1 MRKLGPLALIF
12 HTVFVIFILAPLA
25 MVIAV
30 SFTDKG
36 YLSLPTNGLSL
47 RWFRAILDNPAFIDA
62 FWVSVWLA
70 FVSATVAVIISVPAA
85 LAIAR
90 HKFFGRDA
98 IAAFLLSPLMIP
110 HLVLGVAFLQ
120 FYSKIGLGGSFYGL
134 AAAHIILITPYG
146 LRLALASA
154 TGLSMDAEHAARTLG
169 ANRFTVF
176 RKITLPLIL
185 PGVAG
190 GWMLSFITSFDE
202 LTMSVF
208 VASPSTTTLPVRMYH
223 HITQTIDPLI
233 ASVSTVLI
241 VLTFVLMMILDR
253 FYGLDKVFVGKG

>member
-1 MRKLGPLALIF
+1 MQKLGLLARVF
-12 HTVFVIFILAPLA
+12 HTLFIAFILAPLV

-36 YLSLPTNGLSL
+36 YLSLPTEGLSL
-47 RWFRAILDNPAFIDA
+47 RWFHAILENPDFIDA
-62 FWVSVWLA
+62 FWMSVWLA
-70 FVSATVAVIISVPAA
+70 AISASLAIMISVPAA

-90 HKFFGRDA
+90 YRFTGRDV

-120 FYSKIGLGGSFYGL
+120 FYSSIGLGGSFSGL
-134 AAAHIILITPYG
+134 VAAHVILITPYA
-146 LRLALASA
+146 LRLVLSAA
-154 TGLSMDAEHAARTLG
+154 TGLSTDAENAALTLG
-169 ANRFTVF
+169 ASKFTVF
-176 RKITLPLIL
+176 RRITLPLII

-190 GWMLSFITSFDE
+190 GWLLSFITSFDE

-208 VASPSTTTLPVRMYH
+208 VASPATQTLPVKMYH

-241 VLTFVLMMILDR
+241 ALTFLLMLVLDR
-253 FYGLDKVFVGKG
+253 FYGIDRLFVGKG

>member
-1 MRKLGPLALIF
+1 MHSLGVTARIF
-12 HTVFVIFILAPLA
+12 HALFVAFILAPLL

-36 YLSLPTNGLSL
+36 YLSLPTDGISL
-47 RWFRAILDNPAFIDA
+47 RWFSAILDNPDFIDA
-62 FWVSVWLA
+62 FWMSVWLA
-70 FVSATVAVIISVPAA
+70 LISASVAVLISVPVA

-90 HKFFGRDA
+90 HKFVGRDL
-98 IAAFLLSPLMIP
+98 IAAFLMSPLMIP

-120 FYSKIGLGGSFYGL
+120 FYSSIGLGGSFYGL
-134 AAAHIILITPYG
+134 AAAHIILITPYA
-146 LRLALASA
+146 LRLVLSAA
-154 TGLSMDAEHAARTLG
+154 TGLSTDAEDAALTLG
-169 ANRFTVF
+169 ATKFTVF
-176 RKITLPLIL
+176 RRITFPLII

-190 GWMLSFITSFDE
+190 GWLLSFVTSFDE

-208 VASPSTTTLPVRMYH
+208 VASPATQTLPVKMYH

-241 VLTFVLMMILDR
+241 GLTFFVMLILDR
-253 FYGLDKVFVGKG
+253 FYGLDKIFIGKG

>member
-1 MRKLGPLALIF
+1 MRRLGPIALIF
-12 HTVFVIFILAPLA
+12 HAVFVIFILAPLV

-36 YLSLPTNGLSL
+36 YLSLPTDGLSL
-47 RWFRAILDNPAFIDA
+47 RWFRAILDNPSFIDA
-62 FWVSVWLA
+62 FWMSVWLA
-70 FVSATVAVIISVPAA
+70 FISASIAVMIAIPSA

-90 HKFFGRDA
+90 HKFPGRDF

-134 AAAHIILITPYG
+134 AAAHIVLITPYA
-146 LRLALASA
+146 LRLALSAA
-154 TGLSMDAEHAARTLG
+154 TGLSIEAEQAALTLG

-190 GWMLSFITSFDE
+190 GWLLSFITSFDE

-208 VASPSTTTLPVRMYH
+208 VASPSTQTLPVKMYH

-233 ASVSTVLI
+233 ASVSTILI
-241 VLTFVLMMILDR
+241 VLTFFLMLILDR

>member
-1 MRKLGPLALIF
+1 MQRLGPIALIF
-12 HTVFVIFILAPLA
+12 HTFFVIFILAPLV

-36 YLSLPTNGLSL
+36 YLSLPTDGLSL
-47 RWFRAILDNPAFIDA
+47 RWFRAILDNPSFIDA
-62 FWVSVWLA
+62 FWMSIWLGLA
-70 FVSATVAVIISVPAA
+70 SASVAVIIAVPAA

-90 HKFFGRDA
+90 HKFAGRDT
-98 IAAFLLSPLMIP
+98 ISAFLLSPLMIP

-134 AAAHIILITPYG
+134 AAAHIVLVIPYA

-154 TGLSMDAEHAARTLG
+154 TGLSIEAEHAALTLG
-169 ANRFTVF
+169 ASKFTVF
-176 RKITLPLIL
+176 RRITLPLIL

-190 GWMLSFITSFDE
+190 GWLLSFITSFDE

-208 VASPSTTTLPVRMYH
+208 VASPSTQTLPVKMYH

-241 VLTFVLMMILDR
+241 IMTFLFMLILNK
-253 FYGLDKVFVGKG
+253 FYGLDKIFVGKT

>member
-1 MRKLGPLALIF
+1 MQKLGPVALIF
-12 HTVFVIFILAPLA
+12 HTVFVIFILAPLI

-36 YLSLPTNGLSL
+36 YLSLPTDGLSL
-47 RWFRAILDNPAFIDA
+47 RWFYAILDNPDFISA
-62 FWVSVWLA
+62 FWVSVWLGLL
-70 FVSATVAVIISVPAA
+70 SATLAVAMAVPAA

-90 HKFFGRDA
+90 HKFPGREA
-98 IAAFLLSPLMIP
+98 ISAFLLSPLMIP

-120 FYSKIGLGGSFYGL
+120 FYSKIGLGGSFAGL
-134 AAAHIILITPYG
+134 TAAHVVLVMPYA

-154 TGLSMDAEHAARTLG
+154 TGLPQDAEQAAMTLG
-169 ANRFTVF
+169 ASKWTVF
-176 RKITLPLIL
+176 KRVTLPLIL

-190 GWMLSFITSFDE
+190 GWLLSFITSFDE

-208 VASPSTTTLPVRMYH
+208 VASPATQTLPVRMYH
-223 HITQTIDPLI
+223 HIAQTIDPLI

-241 VLTFVLMMILDR
+241 VLTFLLMMVLDR
-253 FYGLDKVFVGKG
+253 LYGLDKIFVGKG